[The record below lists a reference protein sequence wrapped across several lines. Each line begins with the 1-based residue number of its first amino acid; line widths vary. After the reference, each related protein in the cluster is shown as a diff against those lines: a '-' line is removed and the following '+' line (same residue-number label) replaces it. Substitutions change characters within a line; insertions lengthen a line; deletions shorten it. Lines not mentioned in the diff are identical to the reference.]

1 MCDNEEA
8 AIDGDGEARRGKK
21 RKRSQ
26 DAERKRC
33 EYRARAKNKSRP
45 WNEMEEKLFED
56 AVTTMYEWGDWI
68 SVSRTIPTRT
78 KSKKHQVIV

>member
-33 EYRARAKNKSRP
+33 DRTKNKAKP